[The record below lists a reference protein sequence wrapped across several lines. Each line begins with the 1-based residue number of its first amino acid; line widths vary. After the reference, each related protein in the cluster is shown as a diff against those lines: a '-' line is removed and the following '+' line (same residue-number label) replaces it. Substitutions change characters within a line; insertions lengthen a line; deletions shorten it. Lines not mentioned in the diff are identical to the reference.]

1 MLLHDRIAQ
10 ALARACRDGPAVALL
25 FLDLDHFKLV
35 NDTRGHG
42 TGDRLLSVVAG
53 RILRAVRPDD
63 TVARFGGDEFVVV
76 CHGVS
81 DEEQV
86 RTIAG
91 RVENAI
97 TVPIRLDDEEIVITA
112 SIGLVL
118 GYPGA
123 TVEGLIRDADTAMYQ
138 AKAAGRGRAET
149 FDANLRTRAEHRVST
164 ERALRVALQDDQLRV
179 KYQPIVS
186 MRDGAIVG
194 VEALV
199 RWQHPEFGLTEP
211 ADFIA
216 LAEETGLIIPIGTWV
231 LARAC
236 RDLAQWRQQYREA
249 AQLSVSVNLSP
260 RQLRDPYLLV
270 AIKEATSAADLDPS
284 AITLEITEN
293 ALTDDLALANVTLS
307 EIAALGVRLSI
318 DDFGTGYSSLAYLK
332 RFPVHEMKIDRTFV
346 EDVTHDQYDEAI
358 VSAVTYIARALELDV
373 VAEGVETLEQDERLS
388 ALGCQRAQGFY
399 YSLPVDADDFA
410 HLLGAPAVPRAG

>member
-1 MLLHDRIAQ
+1 
-10 ALARACRDGPAVALL
+10 
-25 FLDLDHFKLV
+25 
-35 NDTRGHG
+35 
-42 TGDRLLSVVAG
+42 
-53 RILRAVRPDD
+53 
-63 TVARFGGDEFVVV
+63 VARFGGDEFVVV

-97 TVPIRLDDEEIVITA
+97 TVPIRLDDEELVITA